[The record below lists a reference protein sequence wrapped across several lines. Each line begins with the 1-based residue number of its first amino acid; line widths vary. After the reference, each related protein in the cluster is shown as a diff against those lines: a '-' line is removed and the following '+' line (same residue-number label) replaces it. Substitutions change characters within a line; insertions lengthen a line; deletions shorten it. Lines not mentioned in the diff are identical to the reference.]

1 MSRRTAPPA
10 PAKALEA
17 QNALLREQTALM
29 RQAIEQRKQQLTN
42 SLSQLAVQMGVGRQD
57 NITSMTPLFTSSIWY
72 PLTINWTL
80 LSYMYK
86 THGILQ
92 TAIDEPVDD
101 AFRDGLDLQSKQ
113 LQAEDLSEL
122 EDFMEEAGIWET
134 LKQAIKWAR
143 LFGGAGLVINA
154 GQDPEAPLD
163 ERDIK
168 RGRLEFYDADRWE
181 LSAPSRYSER
191 FTFHDQP
198 LDASR
203 VITVSGKRAPRLY
216 RVQLAGWG
224 MSEIERMVEDFNL
237 FLRGR
242 NVLYEILDEAK
253 VDVYQIAG
261 YRATLATPDG
271 TARIRQGIQATNEL
285 KNFNNALILDADDKY
300 NVQTTTFT
308 GLAEVMKENRIGIA
322 SAVRM
327 PLTKLFGIGAQGF
340 NSGEDDI
347 ESYNGMVMSTIREPA
362 RPLIRK
368 VLRLCMLAVFQ
379 REYEFSFYYK
389 PLRVLGAVDEEAVKK
404 SKHDRIMGWY
414 EKSLISSREAAEW
427 AHKEALIPIETDALA
442 GKLPDHPVTETAA
455 AMFVPGQG
463 GEDGD
468 APPAGKDAQIA
479 KGAPDKKPRDAP
491 AGKGAEG
498 AKEAP
503 DAREN
508 ARREHHG

>member
-1 MSRRTAPPA
+1 MKRRPEPTAR
-10 PAKALEA
+10 ALEA
-17 QNALLREQTALM
+17 QNSLLRQQVEQG
-29 RQAIEQRKQQLTN
+29 RVAIEQRKQALTN
-42 SLSQLAVQMGVGRQD
+42 SLTALAAQMGQGRQD
-57 NITSMTPLFTSSIWY
+57 NLTSMTPLFTGTIWY

-113 LQAEDLSEL
+113 LDASDLGELTDFAEET
-122 EDFMEEAGIWET
+122 GVWET
-134 LKQAIKWAR
+134 VKQSGKWAR
-143 LFGGAGLVINA
+143 LYGGGGLVINA

-168 RGRLEFYDADRWE
+168 RGLLEFYDADRWE
-181 LSAPSRYSER
+181 LSAPSRYANTY
-191 FTFHDQP
+191 TFHDQP

-203 VITVSGKRAPRLY
+203 VVTISGKRAPRLY
-216 RVQLAGWG
+216 RNQLGGWG

-253 VDVYQIAG
+253 VDVYQVEG
-261 YRATLATPDG
+261 FRAALSTPDG
-271 TARIRQGIQATNEL
+271 TDRIRRGIEATNAL
-285 KNFNNALILDADDKY
+285 KNFNNALILDALDKY
-300 NVQTTTFT
+300 NVQTVNFT
-308 GLAEVMKENRIGIA
+308 GLSDVMKENRIGIA

-347 ESYNGMVMSTIREPA
+347 ESYNGMVMSSVREPM

-368 VLRLCMLAVFQ
+368 VLRLLMLAVYGKEYDISFQ
-379 REYEFSFYYK
+379 FK
-389 PLRVLGAVDEEAVKK
+389 PLRVLGAVEEEGVKK
-404 SKHDRIMGWY
+404 SKNDRIMSWY
-414 EKSLISSREAAEW
+414 DKSLISSKEAAEW
-427 AHKEALIPIETDALA
+427 AHHENLIPIETDALH
-442 GKLPDHPVTETAA
+442 GKLPDHPVTPEAA
-455 AMFVPGQG
+455 DLFAEEEG
-463 GEDGD
+463 GDKVQSD
-468 APPAGKDAQIA
+468 KPAGDDK
-479 KGAPDKKPRDAP
+479 DKK
-491 AGKGAEG
+491 

-503 DAREN
+503 DKEAKDAPKGKDAKKAPEPKEN
-508 ARREHHG
+508 HG